1 MFTVLTSNVTAGELV
16 QQEDG
21 NLTYSKLAVALG
33 DTSLM
38 SAMKSAREAEKLALE
53 EELKPYNDA
62 LEGFNEQ
69 LQSAMAN
76 ARNEEESAQIQA
88 QFSQYYQQIS
98 QQMSP
103 MQSKVNAINQ
113 FETTYGTPSTVV
125 ETTAPT
131 AEINPTSPAIDSPM
145 TVAIPQP

>member
-1 MFTVLTSNVTAGELV
+1 MIY
-16 QQEDG
+16 Q
-21 NLTYSKLAVALG
+21 Y
-33 DTSLM
+33 
-38 SAMKSAREAEKLALE
+38 EKISLE
-53 EELKPYNDA
+53 EELKPYNEA
-62 LEGFNEQ
+62 LEGFNDQ
-69 LQSAMAN
+69 LQNALAN
-76 ARNEEESAQIQA
+76 ARNEEESAQIQT

-113 FETTYGTPSTVV
+113 FETTYGTPSTFV